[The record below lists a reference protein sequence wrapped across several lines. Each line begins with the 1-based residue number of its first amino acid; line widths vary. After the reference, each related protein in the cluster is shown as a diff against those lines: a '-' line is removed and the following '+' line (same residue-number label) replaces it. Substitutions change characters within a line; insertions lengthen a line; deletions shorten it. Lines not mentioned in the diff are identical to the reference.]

1 MQVPTA
7 GLDAAWSDALGETD
21 PMREAPA
28 AAEDIASAE
37 QRAQLVQ
44 QRVKRIAE
52 RAYWDTVQVRGTQ
65 ASCGWL
71 HAGNQKLCC

>member
-1 MQVPTA
+1 MQLPTA

-21 PMREAPA
+21 PMRKGPA
-28 AAEDIASAE
+28 EPEDIASGE
-37 QRAQLVQ
+37 QLAQLVR

-52 RAYWDTVQVRGTQ
+52 RAYWDTVQVRGTP

-71 HAGNQKLCC
+71 HAGFWSCC